1 MSDPKN
7 MPKKTDFKQQ
17 TLTGYQPIYTSKS
30 VSLIFFSA
38 SLLFYTFGFPLYVL
52 SENVIE
58 VSKRYDDICPIN
70 SKCTITLDV
79 DKKIPE
85 PVFIYYQLSNY
96 YQNHRL
102 YVRSRSYTQL
112 HNGKNSQTELDRCVP
127 AKYNKDFESYTPK
140 TRYDKLNPDSVAIP
154 CGMIARSVFNDT
166 YTIKEYSE
174 YVDHDDIVYESD
186 KDIWI
191 NGDKK
196 KQWRDIDDN
205 LRVWM
210 KISLFSNFRKLWGKI
225 TKDVEKGK
233 LTVVVDNFY
242 NVDEWNGE
250 KRLVLSNASA
260 FGGKNSALGII
271 FIVAG
276 SFCMLCSLVFAVT
289 GVIYKPKIRDDP
301 HSWKY

>member
-1 MSDPKN
+1 MSEPKN

-17 TLTGYQPIYTSKS
+17 TLTGFQPIYSSKS

-38 SLLFYTFGFPLYVL
+38 SLLFYVFGFPLYVL
-52 SENVIE
+52 SESVVE
-58 VSKRYDDICPIN
+58 VSKRYDDDCKIGE
-70 SKCTITLDV
+70 KCTITLEV
-79 DKKIPE
+79 DKKITE
-85 PVFIYYQLSNY
+85 PVYIYYQLHNY

-112 HNGKNSQTELDRCVP
+112 HNGKDVKAELDRCAP
-127 AKYNKDFESYTPK
+127 AKYNKDFKGYGDVN
-140 TRYDKLNPDSVAIP
+140 RYGELDPDEVAVP

-166 YTIKEYSE
+166 FSFGRYEE

-186 KDIWI
+186 KKIWI

-233 LTVVVDNFY
+233 LTVTVQNNYD
-242 NVDEWNGE
+242 VDEWNGE

-276 SFCMLCSLVFAVT
+276 SLCMLSSLIFILLSL
-289 GVIYKPKIRDDP
+289 IYKPKISDDP